1 MQVSKVFKEVFS
13 RLKAGKNA
21 SPKVNYL
28 VIVFIAGHGILKDG
42 GQLILLN
49 EFNKLA
55 GYYKTYKIEDELRW
69 MSKKFPNSYIVGIF
83 ACCRQVYN

>member
-1 MQVSKVFKEVFS
+1 MFTL
-13 RLKAGKNA
+13 LKAGKNA

-49 EFNKLA
+49 EFDKLTE
-55 GYYKTYKIEDELRW
+55 YYKTYKIE
-69 MSKKFPNSYIVGIF
+69 V
-83 ACCRQVYN
+83 